1 MDVLHQIAFPFK
13 SFWSYFILASM
24 VLNLGA
30 VNLESALQPHQILD
44 KWQAHLSRSIM
55 EGVQEE
61 RIN

>member
-1 MDVLHQIAFPFK
+1 
-13 SFWSYFILASM
+13 M

-30 VNLESALQPHQILD
+30 VILESALQAHQILD